1 MKTIISLCFTLL
13 FAININSQETITIPD
28 IGLEECLIDLGIDSN
43 GLNGSILVS
52 DAKYVVNL
60 NINDPITNKLLP
72 NVHSKVKD
80 LTGLEHFPNLKRID
94 CYGNNI
100 TKIDLSKSTSI
111 TFLNCSNNKI
121 ESLDLSNNKELNYV
135 SCDSNKL
142 HTLIL
147 GDNPNL
153 ESLYC
158 SSNKLTSLNVE
169 GCSNLESFD
178 TTGNKL
184 NTIIVSNEQLSNTPE
199 GWYKDANTKYS
210 NTLSSDNSSTN
221 NNPTVQEIKKETTPA
236 TQQTTV
242 AQSTPVTNNQSN
254 DSAANYFQKFQLS
267 VITEY
272 DKSILNASHL
282 QSKKDELQKKY
293 NLNPD
298 QLNKWIAKY
307 SNLKVNNKGAD
318 TVTPVRNTATF
329 LLKFKKSAVEEYEEL
344 VLNSAYL
351 QSKKEIIQKKYN
363 LNPEDFTKWI
373 NSFGNHAIKA
383 RTNNSAE
390 TTKSFYDK
398 FKKSV
403 VEEYEFL
410 VLNATYIQ
418 NKKREIQ
425 QKYNLT
431 ATQLNEWVKKHS
443 KVKTL

>member
-13 FAININSQETITIPD
+13 FAISVTSQETITIPD

-111 TFLNCSNNKI
+111 TFLNCSENQI

-142 HTLIL
+142 LTLIL

-158 SSNKLTSLNVE
+158 SSNKLTSLNVK
-169 GCSNLESFD
+169 GCSNLDSFD
-178 TTGNKL
+178 TTGNKI
-184 NTIIVSNEQLSNTPE
+184 NTIIVSNEHLSNTPE

-210 NTLSSDNSSTN
+210 NTLSSNSTSTN
-221 NNPTVQEIKKETTPA
+221 NNTTVKETTE
-236 TQQTTV
+236 T
-242 AQSTPVTNNQSN
+242 STPPVQQPTTSQFTPAVNNQS
-254 DSAANYFQKFQLS
+254 DGSAANYFQKFQLS

-272 DKSILNASHL
+272 DKSVLNAAHL
-282 QSKKDELQKKY
+282 QSKKDELLKKY
-293 NLNPD
+293 NLTSS
-298 QLNKWIAKY
+298 QLNQWIAKY
-307 SNLKVNNKGAD
+307 SNLKANNKGAN

-363 LNPEDFTKWI
+363 LKPEDLTKWI
-373 NSFGNHAIKA
+373 NSFGNHSIKA
-383 RTNNSAE
+383 RTNNSVE

-410 VLNATYIQ
+410 VLNTTHIQ
-418 NKKREIQ
+418 SKKRDIR

-431 ATQLNEWVKKHS
+431 ISQLNEWVKKYS